1 MKGKVSDRY
10 IAVIPDDIKRS
21 VDENTYSE
29 LAKRGFDPNAGAD
42 QNKVSRMEL
51 AEERGVVYQ
60 VGKLA
65 YDYVDQAI
73 EPDCEIGDRVWFVR
87 HIAKIVEDYDNL
99 DSDGHPTTLFVMTP
113 DNLVWNE
120 GREEELCQK

>member
-10 IAVIPDDIKRS
+10 IAVVPDEIKRS
-21 VDENTYSE
+21 VDEKAYE
-29 LAKRGFDPNAGAD
+29 KLAKLGFDPNAGAD
-42 QNKVSRMEL
+42 PNKISRMEL

-65 YDYVDQAI
+65 YDYKDATI
-73 EPDCEIGDRVWFVR
+73 EPDCEIGDKVWFVR
-87 HIAKIVEDYDNL
+87 HIAKIVL
-99 DSDGHPTTLFVMTP
+99 DHDDLDEKGHPKTLFVMTP

-120 GREEELCQK
+120 GKEEKSCQK